1 MNSLKILVIDDE
13 EGIRWVIEQILKQK
27 NHQVTTASHG
37 KEGIEIFEKKPDFDL
52 VISDRSMPEGGI
64 RGEEVLRII
73 KSLNPRTK
81 TILMSAFDNEQEA
94 IQATEVAG
102 ANSFFN
108 KSVHLDLS
116 EINDSINNLFPALL
130 R

>member
-1 MNSLKILVIDDE
+1 
-13 EGIRWVIEQILKQK
+13 
-27 NHQVTTASHG
+27 
-37 KEGIEIFEKKPDFDL
+37 
-52 VISDRSMPEGGI
+52 
-64 RGEEVLRII
+64 
-73 KSLNPRTK
+73 
-81 TILMSAFDNEQEA
+81 MSAFDNEQEA